1 MKLDDFRTSRGLTYS
16 ELAELVGARNTNAAW
31 RWCQGEAPERLT
43 AARISAATDGL
54 VAVEELLY
62 PDGVPEGARI
72 ARSEPC
78 PESQGAASPDTTA
91 HESQC
96 PQDGPNAPGTD
107 ADTTADGGQGHQV
120 QREGVTHDED
130 DTATPAAGDRRAA

>member
-1 MKLDDFRTSRGLTYS
+1 MKLAETIAAQNITA
-16 ELAELVGARNTNAAW
+16 AELGRRVGITRVHASDIVRGDARPSTD
-31 RWCQGEAPERLT
+31 L
-43 AARISAATDGL
+43 AARISKAIGG
-54 VAVEELLY
+54 AVCALHLLY
-62 PDGVPEGARI
+62 PDGIPDGFGGERACR
-72 ARSEPC
+72 C
-78 PESQGAASPDTTA
+78 QGAASPDTTA